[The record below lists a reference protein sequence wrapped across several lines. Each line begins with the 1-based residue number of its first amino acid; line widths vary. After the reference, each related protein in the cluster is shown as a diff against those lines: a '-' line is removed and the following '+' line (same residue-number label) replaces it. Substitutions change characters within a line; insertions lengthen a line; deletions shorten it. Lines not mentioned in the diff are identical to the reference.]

1 MIPPI
6 ETRTMERLL
15 AALDSSHEPIIRDK
29 ARAVLRAAFRHI
41 YFDTRPG
48 PAEGL
53 AMSTFLVASAATEE
67 TFTSARIP

>member
-6 ETRTMERLL
+6 ETQTMERLL
-15 AALDSSHEPIIRDK
+15 AALDSSREPIIHDK
-29 ARAVLRAAFRHI
+29 ARDVLRAAFHHI

-53 AMSTFLVASAATEE
+53 AMSTLLVAAAATDL
-67 TFTSARIP
+67 